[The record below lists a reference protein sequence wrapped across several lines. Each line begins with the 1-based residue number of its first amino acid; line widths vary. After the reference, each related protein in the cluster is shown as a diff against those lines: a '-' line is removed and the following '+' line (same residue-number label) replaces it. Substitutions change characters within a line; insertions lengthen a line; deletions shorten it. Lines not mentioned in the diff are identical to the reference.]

1 MMIEDPAQ
9 LWKPSASLESLRHRA
24 GALRRVRA
32 FFDEREVLEV
42 ETPLLAPFGT
52 VDLWID
58 SFEVKSQFSRDPLWL
73 QTSPEFYMKRLLAAG
88 SGPIWQACKAFRDE
102 GEGARHVREFTILE
116 WYRPGFS
123 LEDLCREVEDLCRV
137 LIPDLPKARF
147 ATFASLFQETCGVD
161 PFHAPVADLRE
172 AVLQVTPVIPELSLN
187 DRDGWLDLL
196 FVTAIE
202 PFLGM
207 TEPVFVTN
215 YPVSR
220 AALAKAIPGDPPTAA
235 RAELYWQGIELCNA
249 YDELADGA
257 ELLRRFEEDVQGRKA
272 MGKDSPGIDRGL
284 IEAHRV
290 GIPPT
295 SGVALGLDR
304 LLMLATKAE
313 HIRDVIA
320 FG

>member
-1 MMIEDPAQ
+1 MIDDPTH
-9 LWKPSASLESLRHRA
+9 LWGPSASLESLRHRA
-24 GALRRVRA
+24 DALRAVRS
-32 FFDEREVLEV
+32 FFDARQVLEV

-73 QTSPEFYMKRLLAAG
+73 QTSPEFFMKRLLAAG
-88 SGPIWQACKAFRDE
+88 SGAIWQLCKAFRDE

-123 LEDLCREVEDLCRV
+123 LEELCREVEDLCRV
-137 LIPDLPKARF
+137 LIPDLPKARL
-147 ATFASLFQETCGVD
+147 ATFASLFQDFCGVN
-161 PFHAPVADLRE
+161 PFHAPVPDLRE
-172 AVLQVTPVIPELSLN
+172 AVLKVSPIIPELGLH

-220 AALAKAIPGDPPTAA
+220 AALAKAIQIG
-235 RAELYWQGIELCNA
+235 RAH
-249 YDELADGA
+249 
-257 ELLRRFEEDVQGRKA
+257 V
-272 MGKDSPGIDRGL
+272 
-284 IEAHRV
+284 
-290 GIPPT
+290 
-295 SGVALGLDR
+295 
-304 LLMLATKAE
+304 
-313 HIRDVIA
+313 
-320 FG
+320 

>member
-1 MMIEDPAQ
+1 MADLEPLA
-9 LWKPSASLESLRHRA
+9 WGPSASLD
-24 GALRRVRA
+24 ALRKRADALRSVRA
-32 FFDEREVLEV
+32 FFDARGVLEV

-58 SFEVKSQFSRDPLWL
+58 SFEVRSQFSRDPLWL

-88 SGPIWQACKAFRDE
+88 SGPIWQLCKAFRDE

-116 WYRPGFS
+116 WYRPGFT
-123 LEDLCREVEDLCRV
+123 LEELCREVEALCRV
-137 LIPDLPKARF
+137 LIPALPQPRL
-147 ATFASLFQETCGVD
+147 ATFASLFQDVCGVD
-161 PFHAPVADLRE
+161 PFRAPVTDLRE
-172 AVLQVTPVIPELSLN
+172 AVLKVSPIIPELSLH

-207 TEPVFVTN
+207 DVPVFVTN

-249 YDELADGA
+249 YDELADAG
-257 ELLRRFEEDVQGRKA
+257 ELLARFEEDVQGRKA

-290 GIPPT
+290 GVPPT
-295 SGVALGLDR
+295 SGVALGFDR
-304 LLMLATKAE
+304 LLMLATKQE

>member
-1 MMIEDPAQ
+1 MADLEPLA
-9 LWKPSASLESLRHRA
+9 WGPSASLESLRTRA
-24 GALRRVRA
+24 DALRSVRA
-32 FFDEREVLEV
+32 FFDARGVLEV

-58 SFEVKSQFSRDPLWL
+58 SFEVKSQFARDPLWL
-73 QTSPEFYMKRLLAAG
+73 QTSPEFFMKRLLAAG
-88 SGPIWQACKAFRDE
+88 SGPIWQLCKAFRDE
-102 GEGARHVREFTILE
+102 GEGARHVHEFTILE
-116 WYRPGFS
+116 WYRPGFA
-123 LEDLCREVEDLCRV
+123 LEDLCREVEELCRV
-137 LIPDLPKARF
+137 LIPDLPPARL
-147 ATFASLFQETCGVD
+147 ATFASLFQDVCGVD
-161 PFHAPVADLRE
+161 PFHAPVTDLRE
-172 AVLQVTPVIPELSLN
+172 AVLKVSPIIPELSLN

-207 TEPVFVTN
+207 DMPVFVTN

-249 YDELADGA
+249 YDELADAG

-272 MGKDSPGIDRGL
+272 MGKDSPDIDRGL

-295 SGVALGLDR
+295 SGVALGFDR
-304 LLMLATKAE
+304 LLMLATKQE

>member
-1 MMIEDPAQ
+1 MNLDNN
-9 LWKPSASLESLRHRA
+9 LWRPSASVSSLRLRA
-24 GALRRVRA
+24 DALRAVRS
-32 FFDEREVLEV
+32 FFDAREVLEV

-73 QTSPEFYMKRLLAAG
+73 QTSPEFFMKRLLAAG
-88 SGPIWQACKAFRDE
+88 SGAIWQLCKAFRDE

-123 LEDLCREVEDLCRV
+123 LEELCREVEELCRT
-137 LIPDLPKARF
+137 LIPELPKARL
-147 ATFASLFQETCGVD
+147 ATFASLFQDFCKVD
-161 PFHAPVADLRE
+161 PFHSPVEDLRE
-172 AVLQVTPVIPELSLN
+172 ATLKASPVIPDISLD

-207 TEPVFVTN
+207 DVPVFVTN

-220 AALAKAIPGDPPTAA
+220 AALAKAIPGNPPTAA
-235 RAELYWQGIELCNA
+235 RAELYWQGVELCNA
-249 YDELADGA
+249 YDELADAG
-257 ELLRRFEEDVQGRKA
+257 ELLRRFEEDVQGRKG

-284 IEAHRV
+284 IEAHRM

-295 SGVALGLDR
+295 SGVALGFDR
-304 LLMLATKAE
+304 LMMLAMKQE

-320 FG
+320 FA

>member
-1 MMIEDPAQ
+1 MADLEPLA
-9 LWKPSASLESLRHRA
+9 WGPSASLESLRTRA
-24 GALRRVRA
+24 DALRSVRA
-32 FFDEREVLEV
+32 FFDARGVLEV

-58 SFEVKSQFSRDPLWL
+58 SFEVKSQFARDPLWL
-73 QTSPEFYMKRLLAAG
+73 QTSPEFFMKRLLAAG
-88 SGPIWQACKAFRDE
+88 SGPIWQLCKAFRDE
-102 GEGARHVREFTILE
+102 GEGARHVHEFTILE
-116 WYRPGFS
+116 WYRPGFT
-123 LEDLCREVEDLCRV
+123 LEDLCREVEELCRV
-137 LIPDLPKARF
+137 LIPDLPPARL
-147 ATFASLFQETCGVD
+147 ATFASLFQDVCGVD
-161 PFHAPVADLRE
+161 PFHAPVTDLRE
-172 AVLQVTPVIPELSLN
+172 AVLKVSPIIPELSLN

-207 TEPVFVTN
+207 DMPVFVTN

-249 YDELADGA
+249 YDELADAG

-272 MGKDSPGIDRGL
+272 MGKDSPDIDRGL

-295 SGVALGLDR
+295 SGVALGFDR
-304 LLMLATKAE
+304 LLMLATKQE

>member
-1 MMIEDPAQ
+1 MNHLDSN
-9 LWKPSASLESLRHRA
+9 LWRPTASIPSLHVRA
-24 GALRRVRA
+24 DALRSIRS
-32 FFDEREVLEV
+32 FFDARSVLEV

-73 QTSPEFYMKRLLAAG
+73 QTSPEFFMKRLLAAG
-88 SGPIWQACKAFRDE
+88 SGPIWQLCKAFRDE
-102 GEGARHVREFTILE
+102 GEGSRHVREFTILE

-123 LEDLCREVEDLCRV
+123 LEELCREVEDLCRV
-137 LIPDLPKARF
+137 LIQDLPKARL

-161 PFHAPVADLRE
+161 PFHAPVTALRE
-172 AVLQVTPVIPELSLN
+172 AVLKVSPIIPELSLN

-207 TEPVFVTN
+207 DVPVFVTN

-249 YDELADGA
+249 YDELADAG
-257 ELLRRFEEDVQGRKA
+257 ELLARFEEDVQGRKA

-284 IEAHRV
+284 IEAHRI

-295 SGVALGLDR
+295 SGVALGFDR
-304 LLMLATKAE
+304 LLMLATKRE

>member
-1 MMIEDPAQ
+1 MIEDLTL
-9 LWKPSASLESLRHRA
+9 LWKPSAPLDALRFRAGSLRS
-24 GALRRVRA
+24 VRA
-32 FFDEREVLEV
+32 FFDARGVLEV

-58 SFEVKSQFSRDPLWL
+58 SFAVKSQFSRDPLWL

-88 SGPIWQACKAFRDE
+88 SGPIWQLCKAFRDE
-102 GEGARHVREFTILE
+102 GEGARHIREFTILE
-116 WYRPGFS
+116 WYRPDFS
-123 LEDLCREVEDLCRV
+123 LEELCREVEDLCRL
-137 LIPDLPKARF
+137 LIPSLPAARH
-147 ATFASLFQETCGVD
+147 ATFASLFRDFCEVD
-161 PFHAPVADLRE
+161 PFHSPIESLRE
-172 AVLQVTPVIPELSLN
+172 ATLKASPIIPELSLD

-220 AALAKAIPGDPPTAA
+220 AALAKAIPGTPPTAA
-235 RAELYWQGIELCNA
+235 RAELYWQGVELCNA
-249 YDELADGA
+249 YDELADAG

-284 IEAHRV
+284 IEAHRA

-304 LLMLATKAE
+304 LLMLASGAP
-313 HIRDVIA
+313 HIRDVVA
-320 FG
+320 FA